1 MELSKI
7 ELITNE
13 IQQERNLLES
23 VLDTVKN
30 FLTNF
35 EDTKNVLQIVYYN
48 TDKMD
53 EYHVVFFKA
62 GFNAIVKKWI
72 NGGCKESPLEI
83 ENVIKKDENEDELP
97 KKKGNKSNVRVY
109 SYKYDELYIWGEF
122 KRNYGVNLSVD
133 KIHWW
138 EFKAM
143 WMALPSECEFNKIKG
158 YRSYKGNDKDI
169 LELKEYYK
177 LPLTQMEI
185 EDKLRRDKLYEM
197 LK

>member
-1 MELSKI
+1 MIRGMYSK
-7 ELITNE
+7 LPQSVYLKNE
-13 IQQERNLLES
+13 KYSI
-23 VLDTVKN
+23 
-30 FLTNF
+30 
-35 EDTKNVLQIVYYN
+35 N
-48 TDKMD
+48 TDYRIFIEFEEDMRDKGD
-53 EYHVVFFKA
+53 NKVIVNALKSFYPAFFQIKDKEILME
-62 GFNAIVKKWI
+62 AIDKFLWFYRCGK
-72 NGGCKESPLEI
+72 
-83 ENVIKKDENEDELP
+83 NEDELP
-97 KKKGNKSNVRVY
+97 KKKGNKSNTRIY